1 MDFASFIDA
10 ELIILVAALY
20 ALGVMLKNSYLKD
33 KYIPFALLIPSILA
47 CIAIKGLNVQ
57 AIIQGVL
64 CTATAVYTNQLVKQ
78 SKKE

>member
-20 ALGVMLKNSYLKD
+20 ALGVMLKNSSLKD
-33 KYIPFALLIPSILA
+33 KYIPFVLLIPSILA
-47 CIAIKGLNVQ
+47 CIAIKGFNVQ